1 MSEEFVSPRML
12 AFVIDNEVVEV
23 LALPDRVA
31 DIFLQDHQNIDVS
44 DRDVLKE
51 GPLEGW
57 NWDGANWSNPSA
69 GPFFPTVYYPNLE
82 PYPNEDPS

>member
-1 MSEEFVSPRML
+1 MSEGFVSPRLL
-12 AFVIDNEVVEV
+12 AFVIDSEVVEI

-31 DIFLQDHQNIDVS
+31 DVFLQNHQNIDVS

-57 NWDGANWSNPSA
+57 LWDGVHWQNPNE
-69 GPFFPTVYYPNLE
+69 GPFYPTVYYPNLE
-82 PYPNEDPS
+82 N

>member
-1 MSEEFVSPRML
+1 MPEGFVSPRLL
-12 AFVIDNEVVEV
+12 AFVIDGEVVEI

-31 DIFLQDHQNIDVS
+31 DVFLQNHENIDVS

-57 NWDGANWSNPSA
+57 LWDGIHWQNPNE
-69 GPFFPTVYYPNLE
+69 GPFYPTVYYPNLE
-82 PYPNEDPS
+82 N